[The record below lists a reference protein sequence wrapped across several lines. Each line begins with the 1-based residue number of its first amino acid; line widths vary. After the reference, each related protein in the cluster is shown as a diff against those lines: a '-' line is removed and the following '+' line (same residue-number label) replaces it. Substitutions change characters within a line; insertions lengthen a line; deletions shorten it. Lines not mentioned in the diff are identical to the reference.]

1 MTDEQQ
7 MHSESPQAEQ
17 AAPAL
22 DFAPMTTPESPV
34 VVDPAAPVNML
45 ASNTGEHGSSAVPL
59 PASAAVLDDAT
70 VEQGLARLDPLT
82 VRPRIS
88 SRVLCV
94 VFALM
99 MAAMAA
105 GVWWLGVCTEDGQA
119 YDDMVWSHLA
129 ERLPDWLDPVV
140 GVFTVSLV
148 VQIISAVLAVGAVIV
163 AIVRKRWWL
172 LGQSAV
178 IAFTN
183 AAATAI
189 LALILIFI
197 FEIFFNV
204 STNMAL
210 MVLCDYNH
218 PLLERMKRE
227 APGTF
232 FHSLMVATLVEDAAR
247 AIGANPLKAKAG
259 ALFHDIGK
267 LAMPQYFTENNLD
280 SANQHLDLNPQM
292 SSIIIRDHVKEG
304 LALARQYRMCRTVR
318 DAIGQH
324 HGNDL
329 VKFFYNKALEEQKK
343 SPNSAPVLES
353 QFRYDG
359 IPPQDKEMAIISLAD
374 ACEAACRSLD
384 KPSASKIEAVVDQ
397 IFRGRFEGR
406 QLNNANITLAELEK
420 VRQSFINTLVS
431 MKHGRI
437 AYHQERKRDH
447 SELRMANAPSA
458 PPAEK

>member
-140 GVFTVSLV
+140 GVFIVSLV
-148 VQIISAVLAVGAVIV
+148 VQIISAVLAVGAVMV

-178 IAFTN
+178 FA
-183 AAATAI
+183 
-189 LALILIFI
+189 
-197 FEIFFNV
+197 
-204 STNMAL
+204 
-210 MVLCDYNH
+210 VLCFASS
-218 PLLERMKRE
+218 LLKEQLPRPFIIHVE
-227 APGTF
+227 APE
-232 FHSLMVATLVEDAAR
+232 A
-247 AIGANPLKAKAG
+247 
-259 ALFHDIGK
+259 
-267 LAMPQYFTENNLD
+267 
-280 SANQHLDLNPQM
+280 
-292 SSIIIRDHVKEG
+292 
-304 LALARQYRMCRTVR
+304 
-318 DAIGQH
+318 
-324 HGNDL
+324 
-329 VKFFYNKALEEQKK
+329 
-343 SPNSAPVLES
+343 NSAPSGHTILAAAA
-353 QFRYDG
+353 G
-359 IPPQDKEMAIISLAD
+359 IALLCVVPRAWRALTGVIGAVFALLVGASVVVGKWHRPTDVVMALCIAGAMAML
-374 ACEAACRSLD
+374 
-384 KPSASKIEAVVDQ
+384 
-397 IFRGRFEGR
+397 
-406 QLNNANITLAELEK
+406 TLAFTRTSGMDEPGKRASSPTVQIVGTVMITGGVLLLAYTAYVIWQIVPGLELSAEWCIEGAC
-420 VRQSFINTLVS
+420 VSAMTGVSGMALLVFGMTLAMRQITASPLTRLGLV
-431 MKHGRI
+431 G
-437 AYHQERKRDH
+437 
-447 SELRMANAPSA
+447 A
-458 PPAEK
+458 PPAPPRR

>member
-45 ASNTGEHGSSAVPL
+45 ASNTGEHGSSAAPL

-178 IAFTN
+178 FA
-183 AAATAI
+183 
-189 LALILIFI
+189 
-197 FEIFFNV
+197 
-204 STNMAL
+204 
-210 MVLCDYNH
+210 VLCFASS
-218 PLLERMKRE
+218 LLKEQLPRPFIIHVE
-227 APGTF
+227 APE
-232 FHSLMVATLVEDAAR
+232 A
-247 AIGANPLKAKAG
+247 
-259 ALFHDIGK
+259 
-267 LAMPQYFTENNLD
+267 
-280 SANQHLDLNPQM
+280 
-292 SSIIIRDHVKEG
+292 
-304 LALARQYRMCRTVR
+304 
-318 DAIGQH
+318 
-324 HGNDL
+324 
-329 VKFFYNKALEEQKK
+329 
-343 SPNSAPVLES
+343 NSAPSGHTILAAAA
-353 QFRYDG
+353 G
-359 IPPQDKEMAIISLAD
+359 IALLCVVPRAWRALTGVIGAVFALLVGASVVVGKWHRPTDVVMALCIAGAMAML
-374 ACEAACRSLD
+374 
-384 KPSASKIEAVVDQ
+384 
-397 IFRGRFEGR
+397 
-406 QLNNANITLAELEK
+406 TLAFTRTSGMDEPGKRASSPAVQIVGTVMITGGILLLAYTVYVIWQIVPGLELSAEWCIEGAC
-420 VRQSFINTLVS
+420 VSAMTGVSGMALLVFGMTLAMRQITASPLTRLGLV
-431 MKHGRI
+431 G
-437 AYHQERKRDH
+437 
-447 SELRMANAPSA
+447 A
-458 PPAEK
+458 PPAPPRR

>member
-59 PASAAVLDDAT
+59 PASATVLDDAT

-119 YDDMVWSHLA
+119 YDDMVWSHLV

-178 IAFTN
+178 FA
-183 AAATAI
+183 
-189 LALILIFI
+189 
-197 FEIFFNV
+197 
-204 STNMAL
+204 
-210 MVLCDYNH
+210 VLCFASS
-218 PLLERMKRE
+218 LLKEQLPRPFIIHVE
-227 APGTF
+227 APE
-232 FHSLMVATLVEDAAR
+232 A
-247 AIGANPLKAKAG
+247 
-259 ALFHDIGK
+259 
-267 LAMPQYFTENNLD
+267 
-280 SANQHLDLNPQM
+280 
-292 SSIIIRDHVKEG
+292 
-304 LALARQYRMCRTVR
+304 
-318 DAIGQH
+318 
-324 HGNDL
+324 
-329 VKFFYNKALEEQKK
+329 
-343 SPNSAPVLES
+343 NSAPSGHTILAAAA
-353 QFRYDG
+353 G
-359 IPPQDKEMAIISLAD
+359 IALLCVVPRAWRALTGVIGAVFALLVGASVVVGKWHRPTDVVMALCIAGAMAML
-374 ACEAACRSLD
+374 
-384 KPSASKIEAVVDQ
+384 
-397 IFRGRFEGR
+397 
-406 QLNNANITLAELEK
+406 TLAFTRTSGMDEPGKRASSPTVQIVGTVMITGGILLLAYTAYVIWQIVPGLELSAEWCIEGAC
-420 VRQSFINTLVS
+420 VSAMTGVSGMALLVFGMTLAMRQITASPLTRLGLV
-431 MKHGRI
+431 G
-437 AYHQERKRDH
+437 
-447 SELRMANAPSA
+447 A
-458 PPAEK
+458 PPAPPRR

>member
-34 VVDPAAPVNML
+34 AVDPAAPVNML

-178 IAFTN
+178 FA
-183 AAATAI
+183 
-189 LALILIFI
+189 
-197 FEIFFNV
+197 
-204 STNMAL
+204 
-210 MVLCDYNH
+210 VLCFASS
-218 PLLERMKRE
+218 LLKEQLPRPFIIHVE
-227 APGTF
+227 APE
-232 FHSLMVATLVEDAAR
+232 A
-247 AIGANPLKAKAG
+247 
-259 ALFHDIGK
+259 
-267 LAMPQYFTENNLD
+267 
-280 SANQHLDLNPQM
+280 
-292 SSIIIRDHVKEG
+292 
-304 LALARQYRMCRTVR
+304 
-318 DAIGQH
+318 
-324 HGNDL
+324 
-329 VKFFYNKALEEQKK
+329 
-343 SPNSAPVLES
+343 NSAPSGHTILAAAA
-353 QFRYDG
+353 G
-359 IPPQDKEMAIISLAD
+359 IALLCVVPRAWRALTGVIGAVFALLVGASVVVGKWHRPTDVVMALCIAGAMAML
-374 ACEAACRSLD
+374 
-384 KPSASKIEAVVDQ
+384 
-397 IFRGRFEGR
+397 
-406 QLNNANITLAELEK
+406 TLAFTRTSGMDEPGKRASSPTVQIVGTVMITGGVLLLAYTAYVIWQIVPGLELSAEWCIEGAC
-420 VRQSFINTLVS
+420 VSAMTGVSGMALLVFGMTLAMRQITASPLTRLGLV
-431 MKHGRI
+431 G
-437 AYHQERKRDH
+437 
-447 SELRMANAPSA
+447 A
-458 PPAEK
+458 PPAPPRR

>member
-34 VVDPAAPVNML
+34 VVDPAASVNML
-45 ASNTGEHGSSAVPL
+45 ASNTGEHGSSAAPL

-178 IAFTN
+178 FA
-183 AAATAI
+183 
-189 LALILIFI
+189 
-197 FEIFFNV
+197 
-204 STNMAL
+204 
-210 MVLCDYNH
+210 VLCFASS
-218 PLLERMKRE
+218 LLKEQLPRPFIIHVE
-227 APGTF
+227 APE
-232 FHSLMVATLVEDAAR
+232 A
-247 AIGANPLKAKAG
+247 
-259 ALFHDIGK
+259 
-267 LAMPQYFTENNLD
+267 
-280 SANQHLDLNPQM
+280 
-292 SSIIIRDHVKEG
+292 
-304 LALARQYRMCRTVR
+304 
-318 DAIGQH
+318 
-324 HGNDL
+324 
-329 VKFFYNKALEEQKK
+329 
-343 SPNSAPVLES
+343 NSAPSGHTILAAAA
-353 QFRYDG
+353 G
-359 IPPQDKEMAIISLAD
+359 IALLCVVPRAWRALTGVIGAVFALLVGASVVVGKWHRPTDVVMALCIAGAMAML
-374 ACEAACRSLD
+374 
-384 KPSASKIEAVVDQ
+384 
-397 IFRGRFEGR
+397 
-406 QLNNANITLAELEK
+406 TLAFTRTSGMDEPGKRASSPTVQIVGTVMITGGVLLLAYTAYVIWQIVPGLELSAEWCIEGAC
-420 VRQSFINTLVS
+420 VSAMTGVSGMALLVFGMTLAMRQITASPLTRLGLV
-431 MKHGRI
+431 G
-437 AYHQERKRDH
+437 
-447 SELRMANAPSA
+447 A
-458 PPAEK
+458 PPAPPRR

>member
-178 IAFTN
+178 FA
-183 AAATAI
+183 
-189 LALILIFI
+189 
-197 FEIFFNV
+197 
-204 STNMAL
+204 
-210 MVLCDYNH
+210 VLCFASS
-218 PLLERMKRE
+218 LLKEQLPRPFIIHVE
-227 APGTF
+227 APE
-232 FHSLMVATLVEDAAR
+232 A
-247 AIGANPLKAKAG
+247 
-259 ALFHDIGK
+259 
-267 LAMPQYFTENNLD
+267 
-280 SANQHLDLNPQM
+280 
-292 SSIIIRDHVKEG
+292 
-304 LALARQYRMCRTVR
+304 
-318 DAIGQH
+318 
-324 HGNDL
+324 
-329 VKFFYNKALEEQKK
+329 
-343 SPNSAPVLES
+343 NSAPSGHTILAAAA
-353 QFRYDG
+353 G
-359 IPPQDKEMAIISLAD
+359 IALLCVVPRAWRALTGVIGAVFALLVGASVVVGKWHRPTDVVMALCIAGAMAML
-374 ACEAACRSLD
+374 
-384 KPSASKIEAVVDQ
+384 
-397 IFRGRFEGR
+397 
-406 QLNNANITLAELEK
+406 TLAFARTSGMDEPGKRASSPTVQIVGTVMITGGVLLLAYTAYVIWQIVPGLELSAEWCIEGAC
-420 VRQSFINTLVS
+420 VSAMTGVSGMALLVFGMTLAMRQITASPLTRLGLV
-431 MKHGRI
+431 G
-437 AYHQERKRDH
+437 
-447 SELRMANAPSA
+447 A
-458 PPAEK
+458 PPAPPRR

>member
-34 VVDPAAPVNML
+34 VVDPVAPVNML

-178 IAFTN
+178 FA
-183 AAATAI
+183 
-189 LALILIFI
+189 
-197 FEIFFNV
+197 
-204 STNMAL
+204 
-210 MVLCDYNH
+210 VLCLASS
-218 PLLERMKRE
+218 LLKEHLPRPFIIHVE
-227 APGTF
+227 APE
-232 FHSLMVATLVEDAAR
+232 A
-247 AIGANPLKAKAG
+247 
-259 ALFHDIGK
+259 
-267 LAMPQYFTENNLD
+267 
-280 SANQHLDLNPQM
+280 
-292 SSIIIRDHVKEG
+292 
-304 LALARQYRMCRTVR
+304 
-318 DAIGQH
+318 
-324 HGNDL
+324 
-329 VKFFYNKALEEQKK
+329 
-343 SPNSAPVLES
+343 NSAPSGHTILAAAA
-353 QFRYDG
+353 G
-359 IPPQDKEMAIISLAD
+359 IALLCVVPRVWRALTGVIGAVFALLVGASVVVGKWHRPTDVVMALCIAGAMAML
-374 ACEAACRSLD
+374 
-384 KPSASKIEAVVDQ
+384 
-397 IFRGRFEGR
+397 
-406 QLNNANITLAELEK
+406 TLAFTRTSGMDEPGKRASSPAVQIVGTVMITGGVLLLAYTAYVIWQIVPGLELSAEWCIEGAC
-420 VRQSFINTLVS
+420 VSAMTGVSGMALLVFGMTLAMRQITASPLTRLGLV
-431 MKHGRI
+431 G
-437 AYHQERKRDH
+437 
-447 SELRMANAPSA
+447 A
-458 PPAEK
+458 PPAPPRR